1 MAAERKAE
9 GRSAS
14 ATIRRIGAENI
25 RRESSIVMRKKSV
38 LIHLGIASAAAA
50 LLSFFS
56 SLENRIA
63 AAGALT
69 ACVCVCCDSER
80 EGEKGGKREKVRGKR
95 GRWRN

>member
-14 ATIRRIGAENI
+14 ATIRRIGAEKI

-38 LIHLGIASAAAA
+38 RIHRGIASAAAA
-50 LLSFFS
+50 LVSFFS

-63 AAGALT
+63 AVELSLRAGIRR
-69 ACVCVCCDSER
+69 ER
-80 EGEKGGKREKVRGKR
+80 EKKGGRERK
-95 GRWRN
+95 